1 MIKLGFFLILL
12 GLALCLDI
20 HPGAAVP
27 GGIIFQ
33 LSKEE
38 ISKEKDLFPG
48 INMAI
53 KKLNAK
59 NERKENKFR

>member
-1 MIKLGFFLILL
+1 MINLGFFLTLL
-12 GLALCLDI
+12 GLAICLDI
-20 HPGAAVP
+20 HPGGAMP
-27 GGIIFQ
+27 GGIFP

-48 INMAI
+48 IDMAI